1 LRSTASSVS
10 SGGVTTARRPAR
22 QLVSSSAAGAGEGVS
37 VSLPAENQGL
47 GVSARGVPRL
57 ALTFDDGPD
66 PVWTPLLLDMLRRHA
81 ARATFFVIAPLA
93 MQAPALLARM
103 LTEGHV
109 VGLHCDEH
117 RRHTE
122 CDRAWLE
129 RDTDRALHRLDRLGV
144 TPRLWRTPWGD
155 TAPWSDDV
163 AHRRNLRIVGWT
175 VDTHDWRGDRAS
187 EMFAATAADLGDGA
201 VVLAHDGIGPGARR
215 GDVRET
221 LAYVE
226 LIVAQARD
234 EGLELSPLR
243 A

>member
-1 LRSTASSVS
+1 L
-10 SGGVTTARRPAR
+10 
-22 QLVSSSAAGAGEGVS
+22 
-37 VSLPAENQGL
+37 
-47 GVSARGVPRL
+47 GVPRL

-66 PVWTPLLLDMLRRHA
+66 PVWTPRLLDMLHRHA
-81 ARATFFVIAPLA
+81 AHATFFPIAPRA
-93 MQAPALLARM
+93 VQAPALVARM
-103 LTEGHV
+103 LAEGHV

-129 RDTDRALHRLDRLGV
+129 QDTDRALHRLDGLGV

-155 TAPWSDDV
+155 TAAWTDDV
-163 AHRRNLRIVGWT
+163 ARRRNLRIVGWT
-175 VDTHDWRGDRAS
+175 VDSHDWRGDRAAA
-187 EMFAATAADLGDGA
+187 MFAATAAGLRDGA

-215 GDVRET
+215 DHMGET

-226 LIVAQARD
+226 LIVAHARAQ
-234 EGLELSPLR
+234 GLELSPLR